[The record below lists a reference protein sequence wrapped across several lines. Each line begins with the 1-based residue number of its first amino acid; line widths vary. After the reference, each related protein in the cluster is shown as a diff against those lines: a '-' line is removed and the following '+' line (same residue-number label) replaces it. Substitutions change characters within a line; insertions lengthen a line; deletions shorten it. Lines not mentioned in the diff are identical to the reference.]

1 MYGTLSFGAA
11 PDRFCKTI
19 AARDALSLKAL
30 IGKGNVQAFTA
41 GHRRRLKPELVRAAH
56 DKWSIPESLS
66 CQ

>member
-1 MYGTLSFGAA
+1 MYVTVSFGAA
-11 PDRFCKTI
+11 TNRSCQAI

-56 DKWSIPESLS
+56 DEWSIPESL
-66 CQ
+66 CGQ